1 MSQTFNE
8 GRSSTKPLF
17 EAVGV
22 TKSFGDFMAN
32 DDVSFQIHS
41 GEIHALL
48 GENGAGKST
57 FVKIA
62 YGLLQPDA
70 GQLFWNGEPIS
81 ILGPQQARR
90 RGIGMVF
97 QHFSLFDALT
107 VAENIQL
114 AMPPGETISSLSGR
128 IVNISK
134 EYGIEVVEDFESDYK
149 KYKDEVLITDQN
161 LFIKIFFLL

>member
-1 MSQTFNE
+1 MQPIVEFQNICKE
-8 GRSSTKPLF
+8 YP
-17 EAVGV
+17 GV
-22 TKSFGDFMAN
+22 VAN
-32 DDVSFQIHS
+32 NNVSFEITRQS
-41 GEIHALL
+41 IHAIL

-81 ILGPQQARR
+81 ILGPQQARQ

-107 VAENIQL
+107 VAENIAL
-114 AMPPGETISSLSGR
+114 AMPPGENIEDLSERVRAMSG
-128 IVNISK
+128 
-134 EYGIEVVEDFESDYK
+134 EYGIGGRPGCTCSQSVSWR
-149 KYKDEVLITDQN
+149 TTAG
-161 LFIKIFFLL
+161 

>member
-1 MSQTFNE
+1 MLETLNQD
-8 GRSSTKPLF
+8 RSNTRPLF

-22 TKSFGDFMAN
+22 TKSFGDFTAN
-32 DDVSFQIHS
+32 EDVSFRIYT

-81 ILGPQQARR
+81 ISGPLQARH

-114 AMPPGETISSLSGR
+114 AMPAGETITSLSGR
-128 IVNISK
+128 IASISK
-134 EYGIEVVEDFESDYK
+134 E
-149 KYKDEVLITDQN
+149 
-161 LFIKIFFLL
+161 